1 MMFVKVED
9 CEIQKTDEETMRRI
23 FENAKGKTNEPM
35 EDDAESDEFRIELMA
50 DLQADNIS
58 LDKWN
63 EIMRNELGVF
73 KDDEKYD
80 FVTDLRRQFD
90 TSLATSRQDKIF
102 QTIPAH
108 YFWDIKKPLD
118 QETKQTIRQNDINP
132 TRQTS
137 TSDFFDL
144 RATEEWRVNRETKRD
159 LN

>member
-1 MMFVKVED
+1 
-9 CEIQKTDEETMRRI
+9 MRRI

-118 QETKQTIRQNDINP
+118 
-132 TRQTS
+132 
-137 TSDFFDL
+137 
-144 RATEEWRVNRETKRD
+144 
-159 LN
+159 